1 MKIYLYEEGFARFAT
16 KEYKSPKQSNMNDVY
31 IHLTN
36 YAINKLNSNYI

>member
-16 KEYKSPKQSNMNDVY
+16 KEYISPELSNLHDVY

-36 YAINKLNSNYI
+36 YSINK